1 MKKLL
6 DFINSL
12 PKDQRP
18 AFFRGVGTTEGYLRK
33 ACSVGQCLSADLC
46 MLIEEASSRA
56 VMCEDMRPD
65 CNWAY
70 IRAGVGREAISDSIA
85 QA

>member
-1 MKKLL
+1 MRKLRQY
-6 DFINSL
+6 INSL
-12 PKDQRP
+12 TKEQRA
-18 AFFRGVGTTEGYLRK
+18 AFFHACGTTEGYLRK
-33 ACSVGQCLSADLC
+33 ACSVGQLLNSDLC

-70 IRAGVGREAISDSIA
+70 IRAGVGHEATSDSIA